1 MPTERCSILYSR
13 ILIPSDTNCEPGA
26 EVCWLF
32 RLKMRGALDHS
43 SSTACWHP
51 ALQPWDSAIWGGVW
65 IRSSAHRLVC
75 GMAVRL
81 KKKKKKRR
89 RRRRARVCLSRQFV
103 FSCPHGFQGVQGKI
117 CAWTGSWV
125 LKAPLPCSSRSWELR
140 VQNLGCDFITHLH
153 LILDATLE
161 SQFAGFR
168 VPRLWQPA
176 PSQFEHR
183 EIQLHVR
190 KQQQGLGKVF
200 CILCVGF
207 SSWQSL
213 DCRALFF

>member
-1 MPTERCSILYSR
+1 ML
-13 ILIPSDTNCEPGA
+13 
-26 EVCWLF
+26 VV
-32 RLKMRGALDHS
+32 S
-43 SSTACWHP
+43 SE
-51 ALQPWDSAIWGGVW
+51 DE
-65 IRSSAHRLVC
+65 RSSGPFEFHCMLAPCSATLGLCNMGRGMDTEFCPSSRLWDGC
-75 GMAVRL
+75 SFE
-81 KKKKKKRR
+81 KKKR

-183 EIQLHVR
+183 EIQLRVR